1 MKRMIAMKKGEMTD
15 DNKKD
20 EKMNIT
26 IVMESDKDKKDKE
39 TKK

>member
-1 MKRMIAMKKGEMTD
+1 MKKGEMTD